1 MRSLLYKA
9 LEAYLQGNIE
19 KHVANVKIQAENAVG
34 VAEHPDHIETIDKE
48 LGKIAE
54 FEDRLEVLR
63 KYFKTKEVFENNGT
77 THMTIDANGHITKPL
92 QPAFMARISNPTP
105 MTDLAINTNHTVTFD
120 EEIFDQNADYNNS
133 TYKWTVG
140 ETGKYLIVVRAA
152 FEGSAEFFCSLQNL
166 RS

>member
-19 KHVANVKIQAENAVG
+19 KHVANVKIQSENAVG

-63 KYFKTKEVFENNGT
+63 KYFKVKEV
-77 THMTIDANGHITKPL
+77 L
-92 QPAFMARISNPTP
+92 
-105 MTDLAINTNHTVTFD
+105 
-120 EEIFDQNADYNNS
+120 
-133 TYKWTVG
+133 
-140 ETGKYLIVVRAA
+140 
-152 FEGSAEFFCSLQNL
+152 
-166 RS
+166 

>member
-1 MRSLLYKA
+1 LRGLLYKA

-63 KYFKTKEVFENNGT
+63 KYFKEKE
-77 THMTIDANGHITKPL
+77 IL
-92 QPAFMARISNPTP
+92 
-105 MTDLAINTNHTVTFD
+105 
-120 EEIFDQNADYNNS
+120 
-133 TYKWTVG
+133 
-140 ETGKYLIVVRAA
+140 
-152 FEGSAEFFCSLQNL
+152 
-166 RS
+166 